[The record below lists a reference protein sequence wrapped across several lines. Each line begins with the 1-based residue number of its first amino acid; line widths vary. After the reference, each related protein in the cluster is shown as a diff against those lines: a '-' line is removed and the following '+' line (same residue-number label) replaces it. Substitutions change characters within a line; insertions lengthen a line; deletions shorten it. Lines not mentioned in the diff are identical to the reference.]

1 MKRLKGRYRAG
12 LAAGTAALLASTLLA
27 PATARAEY
35 PDRPIRF
42 VVAQA
47 AGSASD
53 TVARV
58 VGYEL
63 SRQMG
68 QQVVIDNRPGG
79 ALVIGMEAVAR
90 AAPDGYT
97 IGLGTIGA
105 MTISPAL
112 VAKLPYN
119 VERDFQPIALITIG
133 HLLLAA
139 SPASNIHSVRELI
152 DQAKAKPDSISN
164 ASSGN
169 GTPGHIGGELFKYMT
184 GTRIVHV
191 PYKGGA
197 AAINDLIAGQVQ
209 IMFESLGSIAPFA
222 RQGKVRALGVS
233 GAKRSSGFPDL
244 PTIAEA
250 GVPGYEAPTWT
261 GIITPAGV
269 PKPIVARLNAELN
282 KAVVSPG
289 FKQRFADI
297 GDEPGGGTPEQFAE
311 LVHKEGL
318 KWKEVARQSGAK
330 ID

>member
-1 MKRLKGRYRAG
+1 MKTMKYASRKIATCT
-12 LAAGTAALLASTLLA
+12 ACCAALLCCG
-27 PATARAEY
+27 ATQAEF
-35 PDRPIRF
+35 PDKPIRF

-53 TVARV
+53 TVARAL
-58 VGYEL
+58 GIEL
-63 SRQMG
+63 SKQIG
-68 QQVVIDNRPGG
+68 QQVIIDNRPGG

-119 VERDFQPIALITIG
+119 VERDFQPITLITIG

-139 SPASNIHSVRELI
+139 SPTTNIMTVRDLI
-152 DQAKAKPDSISN
+152 DQAKAKPDGISN

-169 GTPGHIGGELFKYMT
+169 GTPGHVGGELFKYMS

-197 AAINDLIAGQVQ
+197 AAINDLMAGQVQ
-209 IMFESLGSIAPFA
+209 VMFESLGSIAPFA
-222 RQGKVRALGVS
+222 KQGRVRPLGVS
-233 GAKRSSGFPDL
+233 GARRSPGFPDI

-261 GIITPAGV
+261 GVITPAGV
-269 PKPIVARLNAELN
+269 PRPIVMKLNTEIN
-282 KAVVSPG
+282 KATASNA
-289 FKQRFADI
+289 FRQRWADI
-297 GDEPGGGTPEQFAE
+297 GDEAGGGTPEEFGA
-311 LVHKEGL
+311 LVKKESA
-318 KWKEVARQSGAK
+318 KWVDVARRSGAK

>member
-1 MKRLKGRYRAG
+1 MKIPQALHGL
-12 LAAGTAALLASTLLA
+12 LAAACLA
-27 PATARAEY
+27 PFSLGAAEY
-35 PDRPIRF
+35 PDHPLRLI
-42 VVAQA
+42 VAQA

-58 VGYEL
+58 LGYEL
-63 SRQMG
+63 SRQLG
-68 QQVVIDNRPGG
+68 QQVIIDNRPGG

-90 AAPDGYT
+90 SAPDGYT
-97 IGLGTIGA
+97 LGLGTIGA

-119 VERDFQPIALITIG
+119 VERDFQPIGLITVG

-139 SPASNIHSVRELI
+139 SPTTSIMSVRDLI
-152 DQAKAKPDSISN
+152 EQARARPDSITN

-169 GTPGHIGGELFKYMT
+169 GTPGHLGGELFKYMT
-184 GTRIVHV
+184 GTHIIHV

-222 RQGKVRALGVS
+222 KQGKVRPLGVS
-233 GAKRSSGFPDL
+233 GAHRSPAFPDL

-250 GVPGYEAPTWT
+250 GVPGYEAATWT
-261 GIITPAGV
+261 GVITPAGV
-269 PKPIVARLNAELN
+269 PREIVIRLNAEIN
-282 KAVVSPG
+282 RAVLSPD
-289 FKQRFADI
+289 FRQRFAAI
-297 GDEPGGGTPEQFAE
+297 GDEPGGGTAEQFGE
-311 LVHKEGL
+311 LVRKESA
-318 KWKEVARQSGAK
+318 KWREVARRSGAK

>member
-1 MKRLKGRYRAG
+1 MRNALRT
-12 LAAGTAALLASTLLA
+12 LAALPALLALPGA
-27 PATARAEY
+27 AQAEF
-35 PDRPIRF
+35 PDKPIRLI
-42 VVAQA
+42 VAQA

-53 TVARV
+53 TIARAIGV
-58 VGYEL
+58 EL
-63 SRQMG
+63 AKQTG
-68 QQVVIDNRPGG
+68 QQIIIDNRPGG

-90 AAPDGYT
+90 SAPDGYT

-119 VERDFQPIALITIG
+119 VERDFQPITLITTG

-139 SPASNIHSVRELI
+139 SPTTNINSVRDLI
-152 DQAKAKPDSISN
+152 EQAKAKPDAISN

-209 IMFESLGSIAPFA
+209 VMFESLGSIAPFA
-222 RQGKVRALGVS
+222 KQGRVRPLGVS
-233 GAKRSSGFPDL
+233 GAKRSPGFPDV

-261 GIITPAGV
+261 GIVTPAGV
-269 PKPIVARLNAELN
+269 PRPIVMKLNADIN
-282 KAVVSPG
+282 KVTASNS
-289 FKQRFADI
+289 FRQRWADI
-297 GDEPGGGTPEQFAE
+297 GDEAGGGTPEEFAA
-311 LVHKEGL
+311 LVKKETA
-318 KWKEVARQSGAK
+318 KWAEVAKRSGAK

>member
-1 MKRLKGRYRAG
+1 MKPHQL
-12 LAAGTAALLASTLLA
+12 LLTALLAL
-27 PATARAEY
+27 TAGGAHAEY
-35 PDRPIRF
+35 PDKPIRF
-42 VVAQA
+42 IVAQA

-53 TVARV
+53 TVARAL
-58 VGYEL
+58 GIEL
-63 SRQMG
+63 TRQTG
-68 QQVVIDNRPGG
+68 QQVIIDNRPGG
-79 ALVIGMEAVAR
+79 ALVIGMEAIAR
-90 AAPDGYT
+90 SAPDGYT

-112 VAKLPYN
+112 VPKLPYSI
-119 VERDFQPIALITIG
+119 EKDFQPITLITIG

-139 SPASNIHSVRELI
+139 APNSGITSVRELI
-152 DQAKAKPDSISN
+152 EQAKARPDSISN

-222 RQGKVRALGVS
+222 KQGRVRPLGVS
-233 GAKRSSGFPDL
+233 GVKRSPGFPDL

-261 GIITPAGV
+261 GIVTPAGV
-269 PKPIVARLNAELN
+269 PQPVVVKLNAEIN
-282 KAVVSPG
+282 KAIASNG
-289 FKQRFADI
+289 FKQRFAEI

-311 LVHKEGL
+311 LVRKEGA
-318 KWKEVARQSGAK
+318 KWKEVAKRSGAK

>member
-1 MKRLKGRYRAG
+1 MNMRKTLSIVA
-12 LAAGTAALLASTLLA
+12 LALLAMTGGA
-27 PATARAEY
+27 HAEF
-35 PDRPIRF
+35 PDKPIRF

-53 TVARV
+53 TVARAL
-58 VGYEL
+58 GIEL
-63 SRQMG
+63 TRQTG
-68 QQVVIDNRPGG
+68 QQVIIDNRPGG
-79 ALVIGMEAVAR
+79 ALVIGMEAIAR
-90 AAPDGYT
+90 SAPDGYT

-112 VAKLPYN
+112 VPKLPYSI
-119 VERDFQPIALITIG
+119 EKDFQPITLVTIG

-139 SPASNIHSVRELI
+139 APNSGITSVRELI
-152 DQAKAKPDSISN
+152 EQAKARPDSISN

-222 RQGKVRALGVS
+222 KQGRVRPLGVS

-261 GIITPAGV
+261 GIVTPAGV
-269 PKPIVARLNAELN
+269 PQPIVLKLNAEIN
-282 KAVVSPG
+282 KAIASNG
-289 FKQRFADI
+289 FKQRFAEI

-311 LVHKEGL
+311 LVRKEGA
-318 KWKEVARQSGAK
+318 KWKEVARRSGAK

>member
-1 MKRLKGRYRAG
+1 MNPRQQSSLTLLGAV
-12 LAAGTAALLASTLLA
+12 LLLASGV
-27 PATARAEY
+27 ARAEF
-35 PDRPIRF
+35 PDKPIRF

-53 TVARV
+53 TVARAL
-58 VGYEL
+58 GIEL
-63 SRQMG
+63 AKQTG
-68 QQVVIDNRPGG
+68 QQVIIDNRPGG

-112 VAKLPYN
+112 VPKLPYN
-119 VERDFQPIALITIG
+119 VERDFQPITLITIG

-139 SPASNIHSVRELI
+139 SPATNIMSVRDLI

-209 IMFESLGSIAPFA
+209 VMFESLGSIAPFA
-222 RQGKVRALGVS
+222 KQGRVRPLGVS
-233 GAKRSSGFPDL
+233 GARRSPAFPDL

-261 GIITPAGV
+261 GIVTPAGV
-269 PKPIVARLNAELN
+269 PRPVVMKLNAEIN
-282 KAVVSPG
+282 KAITTPS
-289 FKQRFADI
+289 FRQRFAEI

-311 LVHKEGL
+311 LVKKETA
-318 KWKEVARQSGAK
+318 KWKDVARRSGAK